1 MWCTLRFL
9 VFIIFPQPQ
18 HSLYRWR
25 NSAKKSV
32 GGDTTEALYNSTR
45 IVPSESI
52 PNDQPNR
59 WINPACNDP
68 PLPLTLP
75 QTVSARLSFLK
86 PKPCIQKISSSLFHA
101 GTFTFKCSSESR
113 VVTRPSGNPLSFKSG
128 KAFNLSRPKQK
139 SGRPPDQPPPM
150 ALWLNSD
157 WFLFFVKPSRLSRGS
172 SQLEPKVLRKQTRL
186 DFPQTFCENWN
197 PI

>member
-1 MWCTLRFL
+1 M
-9 VFIIFPQPQ
+9 INPI
-18 HSLYRWR
+18 
-25 NSAKKSV
+25 
-32 GGDTTEALYNSTR
+32 GGSTR
-45 IVPSESI
+45 PVMTHLCPWHCRKQS
-52 PNDQPNR
+52 
-59 WINPACNDP
+59 
-68 PLPLTLP
+68 LPVCL
-75 QTVSARLSFLK
+75 FLK

-157 WFLFFVKPSRLSRGS
+157 WFFFRVKPSRPEPGVSTRAKS
-172 SQLEPKVLRKQTRL
+172 SAQTNVRL
-186 DFPQTFCENWN
+186 DSTNRNCENWRSK
-197 PI
+197 